1 MSLEPFLK
9 AFAVAFVSAVR
20 LTALIFVVAFIGVAI
35 FGRILEGELSGWQ
48 AVIALLFVAGL
59 LIGVV
64 LLWNSPLVFALFLVA
79 AGLMTLWAMMR
90 AAGERQLLHQMRLEE
105 EQRYKAAIEHDPRNA
120 AAWSAL
126 GDLYLESRRYDDA
139 IACYERAVQLM
150 PTDPAEKRKLHRA
163 RQLKQEA
170 EAKGSFCPQCKAPVS
185 AFTVQCPSCGFER
198 SVPVW
203 VYLLA
208 ATSDRAAMRKVLLAF
223 LIAFPL
229 ASLWVALL
237 FSLNPPWR
245 ALLLL
250 ATMAAIAIVVWV
262 ELRQQT

>member
-1 MSLEPFLK
+1 MDFLGAFGV
-9 AFAVAFVSAVR
+9 AFAAGIR
-20 LTALIFVVAFIGVAI
+20 LTALIFVVAFVGVAI

-64 LLWNSPLVFALFLVA
+64 LLWNSPLVFALFAIA
-79 AGLMTLWAMMR
+79 AGLAALWAMML

-105 EQRYKAAIEHDPRNA
+105 EQRYKAAIERDPHNA

-126 GDLYLESRRYDDA
+126 GDLYLELRRYDNA

-170 EAKGSFCPQCKAPVS
+170 ETKGSVCPQCKATVS

-198 SVPVW
+198 LVPVW

-208 ATSDRAAMRKVLLAF
+208 ATSDKAAMRKVLLAF
-223 LIAFPL
+223 FIAFPL
-229 ASLWVALL
+229 VSLWVAFL
-237 FSLNPPWR
+237 FSLDPLWR